1 MIGSSGANF
10 VTGAMI
16 SAPRTGCAFMIIR
29 SSRLRRSCLSRTL
42 SGTPILP
49 TSWSRPPHSSA
60 STSASLTCMTCPMST
75 AISLTRTLCIAVNGS
90 RLSTASASAPIVW
103 VNISRISTKRR
114 YAIRV
119 EYSGMANRAVAHHC
133 TT

>member
-1 MIGSSGANF
+1 MIGSSGASF

-16 SAPRTGCAFMIIR
+16 CAPSTGCAFMIIR
-29 SSRLRRSCLSRTL
+29 SSRFRRSCFSRTS

-60 STSASLTCMTCPMST
+60 SSSASLTRITRPMST
-75 AISLTRTLCIAVNGS
+75 AISLTRWLCLAVYGS

-103 VNISRISTKRR
+103 VNISRISTNRCD
-114 YAIRV
+114 ASRV
-119 EYSGMANRAVAHHC
+119 V
-133 TT
+133 